1 MRDLV
6 SEMDVRR
13 CRAWVIVYVA
23 VKTAHSHWV
32 QANIE
37 LCGTHANFHCNIQ
50 LWNLEARR

>member
-32 QANIE
+32 QANM
-37 LCGTHANFHCNIQ
+37 CGTPANFHCNIQ